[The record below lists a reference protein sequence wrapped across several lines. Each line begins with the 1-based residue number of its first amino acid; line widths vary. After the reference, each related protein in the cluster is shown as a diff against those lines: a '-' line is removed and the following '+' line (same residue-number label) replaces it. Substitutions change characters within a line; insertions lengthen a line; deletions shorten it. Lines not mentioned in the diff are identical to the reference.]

1 MTEAINFEQYFKEN
15 DMLIYT
21 NVGVS
26 MLPLLRQGKDLF
38 VLERKK
44 SGRCN
49 VGDVVLYRRRNQY
62 VLHRIIEV
70 KAEDYVI
77 LGDNCTEKEYGI
89 TDDNILAVMI
99 SFIRNG
105 KNYSVNTFMYRI
117 YSFIWLKT
125 ITMRIFITKML
136 HVLKRLSKHEHS

>member
-1 MTEAINFEQYFKEN
+1 MTDAINFEQYLKEN
-15 DMLIYT
+15 DRLIYT

-38 VLERKK
+38 ILERKK

-49 VGDVVLYRRRNQY
+49 VGDVVLYRRRDQY

-70 KAEDYVI
+70 KPDDYVI
-77 LGDNCTEKEYGI
+77 IGDNCTEKEYGI
-89 TDDNILAVMI
+89 TDNNILAVMI

-105 KNYSVNTFMYRI
+105 KNYSVNTFSYRI

-125 ITMRIFITKML
+125 TTMRIFITKML
-136 HVLKRLSKHEHS
+136 HVLKRLLKHE

>member
-1 MTEAINFEQYFKEN
+1 MTDAINFEQYFKEN
-15 DMLIYT
+15 DRLIYT

-38 VLERKK
+38 ILERKK
-44 SGRCN
+44 SERCN
-49 VGDVVLYRRRNQY
+49 VGDVVLYRRRDQY

-70 KAEDYVI
+70 KPDDYVI
-77 LGDNCTEKEYGI
+77 IGDNCTEKEYGI
-89 TDDNILAVMI
+89 TDNNILAVMI

-105 KNYSVNTFMYRI
+105 KNYSVNTFSYRI

-136 HVLKRLSKHEHS
+136 HVLKRLLKHE

>member
-1 MTEAINFEQYFKEN
+1 MTDAINFEQYFKEN
-15 DMLIYT
+15 DRLIYT

-38 VLERKK
+38 ILERKK

-49 VGDVVLYRRRNQY
+49 VGDVVLYRRRDQY

-70 KAEDYVI
+70 KPDDYVI
-77 LGDNCTEKEYGI
+77 IGDNCTEKEYGI
-89 TDDNILAVMI
+89 TDNNILAVMI

-105 KNYSVNTFMYRI
+105 KSYSVNTFSYRI

-136 HVLKRLSKHEHS
+136 HVLKRLLKHE

>member
-1 MTEAINFEQYFKEN
+1 MTDAINFEQYFKEN
-15 DMLIYT
+15 DRLIYT

-38 VLERKK
+38 ILERKK

-49 VGDVVLYRRRNQY
+49 VGDVVLYRRRDQY

-70 KAEDYVI
+70 KPDDYVI
-77 LGDNCTEKEYGI
+77 IGDNCTEKEYGI
-89 TDDNILAVMI
+89 TDNNILAVMI

-105 KNYSVNTFMYRI
+105 KNYSVNTFSYRI

-136 HVLKRLSKHEHS
+136 HVLKRLLKHE

>member
-1 MTEAINFEQYFKEN
+1 MTDAINFEQYFKEN
-15 DMLIYT
+15 DRLIYT

-38 VLERKK
+38 ILERKK
-44 SGRCN
+44 SERCN
-49 VGDVVLYRRRNQY
+49 VGDIVLYRRRNQY

-70 KAEDYVI
+70 KPDDYVI
-77 LGDNCTEKEYGI
+77 IGDNCTEKEYGI
-89 TDDNILAVMI
+89 TDNNILAVMI

-105 KNYSVNTFMYRI
+105 KNYSVNTFSYRI

-136 HVLKRLSKHEHS
+136 HVLKRLLKHE